1 MGGKGCGRLRCTV
14 SDTSGQHRKS
24 VSDSSGRQYGHT
36 ISYTSGWQYGYT
48 VSDASGQHGFTGT
61 YADNGRAF
69 SGTLACSHH
78 SAGNYKTG
86 TDKVTRTFRYKQ
98 RFK

>member
-1 MGGKGCGRLRCTV
+1 MGSKGRNGYGHTC
-14 SDTSGQHRKS
+14 SDTYNGSYREQRRRQHR
-24 VSDSSGRQYGHT
+24 HT
-36 ISYTSGWQYGYT
+36 ISYTSGRQYGYT

>member
-1 MGGKGCGRLRCTV
+1 MGSKGRNGYRHTGSDTYDGAYREQRRQHGHTV
-14 SDTSGQHRKS
+14 PDTSGR
-24 VSDSSGRQYGHT
+24 
-36 ISYTSGWQYGYT
+36 QYGYT

-78 SAGNYKTG
+78 SA
-86 TDKVTRTFRYKQ
+86 
-98 RFK
+98 